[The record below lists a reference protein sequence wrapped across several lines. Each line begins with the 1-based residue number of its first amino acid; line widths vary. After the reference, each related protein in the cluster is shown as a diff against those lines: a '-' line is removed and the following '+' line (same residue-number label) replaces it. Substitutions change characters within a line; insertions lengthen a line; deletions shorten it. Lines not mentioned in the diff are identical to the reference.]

1 MRDPDEARGTPS
13 EQAPPPGEC
22 EPVRDEAEPS
32 SLDAASLES
41 LAAGF
46 LDAAS
51 LEQLVE
57 LWPRADESGGE
68 TKPEANRSGSQGES
82 AKVLERLE
90 ELADDMLTLM
100 RRLRELEAG
109 QQKLLER
116 LDQFV
121 EQQAASQRN
130 AAREVDTLRRDLI
143 GERRHLA
150 TTELIQEMMPLI
162 DRMSAMRDH
171 LDPER
176 DERMR
181 TQLGGVVD
189 ALGACLRRL
198 GGQEFFVDSGTA
210 FDQFQMDANEQWL
223 GASSVVEVTL
233 KPGMRVGQIVLRRA
247 LVKLAAQQA
256 TNNAG
261 DKAHE

>member
-1 MRDPDEARGTPS
+1 MRDPDEAHGT
-13 EQAPPPGEC
+13 
-22 EPVRDEAEPS
+22 EPETARPTDEVETGRDEAEPP
-32 SLDAASLES
+32 SLDASSLES

-46 LDAAS
+46 LNAAS
-51 LEQLVE
+51 LEQLGQ
-57 LWPRADESGGE
+57 LWPRSDGSDGEREPDAD
-68 TKPEANRSGSQGES
+68 RSGANGES

-130 AAREVDTLRRDLI
+130 TAREVDTLRRDLI

-150 TTELIQEMMPLI
+150 TTELIQELMPLI
-162 DRMSAMRDH
+162 ERMSAMRDH

-189 ALGACLRRL
+189 ALGAGLRRL

-210 FDQFQMDANEQWL
+210 FDQFQMDTFDQWV
-223 GASSVVEVTL
+223 GPDSVVEVTL

-247 LVKLAAQQA
+247 LVKLAAKKA
-256 TNNAG
+256 TNEAG
-261 DKAHE
+261 DSVHE